1 MVETAVVETVVGETA
16 VVETVVGETA
26 VGETAVVETAVG
38 ETAVVETAVVETVLG
53 PWAKSFPPSCWGQS
67 VHEFAGSRPR
77 LSQFATPLLTIDR
90 SATGHNVSTM
100 AGWLAERNLQISP
113 HGKTTMAPQL
123 WQQLLD
129 GGAWGITLAT
139 AWQVQLARS
148 FGFSRIIL
156 ANLLIDPVGLAWLR
170 AELVDPGFTF
180 LCWVDSV
187 DAVDLMRRGLAG
199 ATRPVNV
206 AIELGAPGG
215 RTGARSLEQ
224 ALAVA
229 SAVDAAPELRLTGV
243 AGYEGSYGND
253 RSEGAV
259 TAVRHYLDDLVT
271 LHDAIQWETRPIV
284 TAGGSA
290 FFDLVGDAL
299 APLADSATVILR
311 SGAYQLQ
318 DDGFYGE
325 LTPLPHLRSA
335 VHGWTRVLSRP
346 EPTLAI
352 LDGGKRDFPY
362 DLGLPTS
369 NVGRVDRIN
378 DQHAYLP
385 VTGDGPA
392 VGDVLRLGLSH
403 PCTAFDKWRA
413 IPVVDDSGV
422 DDPTVVDVVLTYF

>member
-1 MVETAVVETVVGETA
+1 
-16 VVETVVGETA
+16 
-26 VGETAVVETAVG
+26 
-38 ETAVVETAVVETVLG
+38 VLG
-53 PWAKSFPPSCWGQS
+53 PWAKSFPPSSWGQS

-90 SATGHNVSTM
+90 SATRHNVSTM
-100 AGWLAERNLQISP
+100 AGWLAERNLQIAP

-139 AWQVQLARS
+139 TWQVQLARS
-148 FGFSRIIL
+148 FGFSRLIL
-156 ANLLIDPVGLAWLR
+156 ANVLIDPVGLAWLR

-187 DAVDLMRRGLAG
+187 DAVELMRRGLAG
-199 ATRPVNV
+199 AMRPVNV
-206 AIELGAPGG
+206 AIELGATGG
-215 RTGARSLEQ
+215 RTGTRSLEQ

-229 SAVDAAPELRLTGV
+229 SAVDAAPELRLAGV

-253 RSEGAV
+253 RSEGSV
-259 TAVRHYLDDLVT
+259 TAVRRYLDDLVT
-271 LHDAIQWETRPIV
+271 FHGAIQWETRPIV

-318 DDGFYGE
+318 DDGFYGK
-325 LTPLPHLRSA
+325 LTPLPRLRSA
-335 VHGWTRVLSRP
+335 VHGWSRVLSRP

-362 DLGLPTS
+362 DLGLPTTEF
-369 NVGRVDRIN
+369 GRVDRVN

-385 VTGDGPA
+385 VTGEGPG
-392 VGDVLRLGLSH
+392 VGDVLRVGLSH